1 MAKVTIT
8 KKKDG
13 TVTYSTGGGFMG
25 NLLSAVNRGFRAIT
39 GRGKN
44 GGITSWL
51 GKREVIPE
59 YDQDKAINEGFNAS
73 TWIYAIIAK
82 NAKKFASVPRYLYD
96 EKALMQEKGARMKLR
111 TKALNTTQLFDS
123 DLNTLLNRPNEYQ
136 GRAQFMALL
145 YAFFLATAEGFI
157 WLNRGDV
164 KERYDS
170 VTGQLIPR
178 SDKELDAMPVLEMY
192 VLPSNYMKVISD
204 PDNVFG
210 ITGYCLEVAG
220 VKIEIRKNDII
231 HWRDLNLKFDPTSG
245 THLRGMTRLTPGN
258 KTVQENK
265 DIVKSSVRMYQ
276 NDGAKGILFAP
287 EAGID
292 SVTPQQESDIRTVV
306 NAKIN
311 ENDIKGAVALL
322 MGYKWEYID
331 LAVNAIDL
339 SLIEGRTKNQQELC
353 ALFDTPHLLFIPTE
367 ATLANLESAKRNWV
381 NDVIIPASKE
391 LDDMLNLR
399 LLKAF
404 NLVGKAKI
412 ISDFTELPELQE
424 DMNKLVDTLLKA
436 YWVTPNQKLI
446 AQGYEASENPLFDE
460 AWIPSGLQ
468 PLSQV
473 TESMQGD
480 GYKEQ
485 LEALKKRGIT
495 A

>member
-1 MAKVTIT
+1 MGGLLNTIRNGFNRIMRG
-8 KKKDG
+8 K
-13 TVTYSTGGGFMG
+13 TGG
-25 NLLSAVNRGFRAIT
+25 L
-39 GRGKN
+39 
-44 GGITSWL
+44 TSWL

-59 YDQDKAINEGFNAS
+59 FDQTKAIDEGFSAS

-96 EKALMQEKGARMKLR
+96 EKALMQEKGARIKLR
-111 TKALNTTQLFDS
+111 TKELNTQKLFES
-123 DLNTLLNRPNEYQ
+123 DLNQLLNRPNEYQ

-145 YAFFLATAEGFI
+145 YAFYLSCGEAFV
-157 WLNRGDV
+157 WLNRGNV

-170 VTGQLIPR
+170 KTGQLIPR
-178 SDKELDAMPVLEMY
+178 SDKEMDAMPVLEMY
-192 VLPSNYMKVISD
+192 VLPSNYVKVYSD

-220 VKIEIRKNDII
+220 VKIEIRKGDII

-287 EAGID
+287 EVGVD
-292 SVTPQQESDIRTVV
+292 SLTPQQESDIRTVV

-331 LAVNAIDL
+331 LAINAVDL
-339 SLIEGRTKNQQELC
+339 SLIEGRIKNQQELC

-391 LDDMLNLR
+391 LDDMFNLR
-399 LLKAF
+399 LLPAF
-404 NLVGKAKI
+404 DLIGKAKI

-424 DMNKLVDTLLKA
+424 DMNKLVETLLKA

-446 AQGYEASENPLFDE
+446 AQGYEASPNPLFDE
-460 AWIPSGLQ
+460 PWVPSGHK
-468 PLSQV
+468 PISQI
-473 TESMQGD
+473 TSDMEGD
-480 GYKEQ
+480 GFEEQ
-485 LEALKKRGIT
+485 LAELEKRGIKS
-495 A
+495 

>member
-25 NLLSAVNRGFRAIT
+25 GLLNTIRSGFSRIL
-39 GRGKN
+39 RGKT
-44 GGITSWL
+44 GGLTSWL

-59 YDQDKAINEGFNAS
+59 FDQTKAIEEGFNAS

-96 EKALMQEKGARMKLR
+96 EKALMQEKGAKMKPR
-111 TKALNTTQLFDS
+111 TKALNTAQLFDS

-136 GRAQFMALL
+136 GRAQFLALL
-145 YAFFLATAEGFI
+145 YAFYLATGEAFI
-157 WLNRGDV
+157 WLNRGNV
-164 KERYDS
+164 KQRYDKL
-170 VTGQLIPR
+170 TGQLIDR
-178 SDKELDAMPVLEMY
+178 SDKEMDAMPVLEMY
-192 VLPSNYMKVISD
+192 VLPSNYMKVYSD
-204 PDNVFG
+204 PENVFG
-210 ITGYCLEVAG
+210 ITGYCLDVSG
-220 VKIEIRKNDII
+220 VKLEIRKGDII

-245 THLRGMTRLTPGN
+245 AHLRGMTRFTPGN

-287 EAGID
+287 EVGVD
-292 SVTPQQESDIRTVV
+292 SLTPQQESDIRTVV

-331 LAVNAIDL
+331 LAINAVDL

-367 ATLANLESAKRNWV
+367 ATLANLENAKRNWV

-391 LDDMLNLR
+391 LDDLLNLR
-399 LLKAF
+399 LLPAF
-404 NLVGKAKI
+404 ELTGKAKI

-424 DMNKLVDTLLKA
+424 DMNKLVETLLKA
-436 YWVTPNQKLI
+436 YWTTPNQKLI
-446 AQGYEASENPLFDE
+446 AQGYEASPNPLFDE
-460 AWIPSGLQ
+460 AWIPSGYK
-468 PLSQV
+468 PI
-473 TESMQGD
+473 SMIVSDNEGD
-480 GYKEQ
+480 GYEEQ
-485 LEALKKRGIT
+485 LAELEKRGIKS
-495 A
+495 